1 MKVDPTELRVLAS
14 SMYDV
19 GETIDDIE
27 VRGSINTVGDFMP
40 GCDVPAALDEAG
52 ECIEG
57 AYLRMAQRARRIAA
71 VATGNA
77 HEFEVSEDDFRSQL
91 NAIGAQP

>member
-52 ECIEG
+52 EFIEG
-57 AYLRMAQRARRIAA
+57 AYLRMAQRARRIAV

-91 NAIGAQP
+91 NAIGARP